1 MKKMLTREE
10 YERMR
15 SDFFKQQDAPKGSG
29 FAYMMGWGSKIHD
42 RFIQMLNAENLGYE
56 TDVNDDYT
64 VLRDTPAMQQLF
76 GEQPSWISRARYE
89 LLLGQ
94 AISEAFEDKSYLNEV
109 HPNAY
114 AAFVTRCRETLSR
127 ILNDRGIKVK

>member
-1 MKKMLTREE
+1 MKRILTREE
-10 YERMR
+10 YEQMR
-15 SDFFKQQDAPKGSG
+15 SEFLKQHDRPEGAGVLSL
-29 FAYMMGWGSKIHD
+29 MGWGAKIDD
-42 RFIQMLNAENLGYE
+42 RFEQKLKAENLGYE

-94 AISEAFEDKSYLNEV
+94 VISEAFEDKSYLDEV

-114 AAFVTRCRETLSR
+114 AAFVTRCRETLYR